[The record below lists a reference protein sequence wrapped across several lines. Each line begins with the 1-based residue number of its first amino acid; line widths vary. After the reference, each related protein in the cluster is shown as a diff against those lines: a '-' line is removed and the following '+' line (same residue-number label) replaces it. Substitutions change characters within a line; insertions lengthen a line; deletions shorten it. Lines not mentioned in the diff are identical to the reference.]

1 MLIRGELLFTVYG
14 YTPVNR
20 LIILQILTRDS
31 KGISEE
37 QMKEFRTS
45 FNFFDK
51 VCSTCLYSQRSRGL
65 KVVVAG
71 LPRSLSLKLLQ
82 FRLVFIWPAHRPVFS

>member
-1 MLIRGELLFTVYG
+1 MLIRGELHFTVYG

-51 VCSTCLYSQRSRGL
+51 VCKY
-65 KVVVAG
+65 
-71 LPRSLSLKLLQ
+71 
-82 FRLVFIWPAHRPVFS
+82 VFV

>member
-1 MLIRGELLFTVYG
+1 MGRDVESLFEKSSLVQYVVYG
-14 YTPVNR
+14 YKPLNR

-51 VCSTCLYSQRSRGL
+51 VCAY
-65 KVVVAG
+65 
-71 LPRSLSLKLLQ
+71 
-82 FRLVFIWPAHRPVFS
+82 VFV